1 MSVSGDFPLSER
13 AAEALK
19 FINTTGAPIF
29 LTGKAGTGKTT
40 FLRALA
46 SRTHKRM
53 IVVAPTGI
61 AALNAGGVTIHS
73 QFRLPMGMYIP
84 DKRLPDGMFTG
95 GNYFND
101 RLLAE
106 KSPLDRIRRQTLR
119 SIDLLVIDEV
129 SMLRAD
135 LLDAVDYRLKSARG
149 NFGRPF
155 GGVQVLFIGDLFQ
168 LPPVIKREDETVLS
182 NFYSSPWFF
191 DARALLQERLVCIE
205 LDHIYRQ
212 RDDRFIGLLNHL
224 RNNEMTADDMEVIN
238 SCYRPDVS
246 LQEMRD
252 TITLTTHNHQADEIN
267 RQALEELSGSPH
279 IFNAKVNGDFPESM
293 YPVAS
298 RLELKAG
305 AQIMFTKNDLESK
318 SYYNGRRARVQEIT
332 AEGVLVTF
340 HDDNTDYT
348 LRRTTW
354 ENKRYQ
360 VDPQTQAVNEEVIG
374 TFEHFPIRLAWA
386 ITIHKSQGLT
396 FDRAVIDPG
405 RAFADGQV
413 YVALSRLRTLEGL
426 ILRTPLRS
434 HAISTDTKVVKF
446 SRNALTDEEIGE
458 TATRKQREFI
468 GQLLIRAFD
477 FEPLVNELERLNR
490 HDASDQPEETT
501 FKRFPQQLAD
511 GLLTERDNTL
521 RFRQQLLTLL
531 DQDRLG
537 ELDER
542 LIKGS
547 EYYREFL
554 WTRVEQ
560 LLHHSAVTGAKGKGQ
575 SYLAK
580 LDEID
585 QHLMLRI
592 GEIEKSRHLIR
603 TILSGTDTFDFKVL
617 ETVRLERRIKLI
629 QEIRRNVGPEVTQK
643 PARTKR
649 TRGQSQ
655 ETSISSFLEGR
666 SVNQIA
672 QERGLTTETIYN
684 HLAPAVI
691 DGRIPTEALLP
702 AELRLS
708 IDCALDAFQQEGL
721 AQVLL
726 ALKGRVSPSLVRL
739 VMTLR
744 RNTQT

>member
-1 MSVSGDFPLSER
+1 MAGSGEYPLSER

-19 FINTTGAPIF
+19 FINTTGAPVF

-46 SRTHKRM
+46 ARTHKRM

-73 QFRLPMGMYIP
+73 QFRLPLGMYIP
-84 DKRLPDGMFTG
+84 DKRLPEDLFTG
-95 GNYFND
+95 GNFFND

-106 KSPLDRIRRQTLR
+106 KSPLDRMRRQTLR

-149 NFGRPF
+149 NFRRPF

-168 LPPVIKREDETVLS
+168 LPPVIKREDEKVLS
-182 NFYSSPWFF
+182 TYYSSPWFF
-191 DARALLQERLVCIE
+191 EAHALLQEKLVCIE
-205 LDHIYRQ
+205 LDRIYRQ

-224 RNNEMTADDMEVIN
+224 RNNEITEDDLEAIN
-238 SCYRPDVS
+238 ACYRPDLS
-246 LQEMRD
+246 LREMRE

-267 RQALEELSGSPH
+267 RQALEELPGKAH
-279 IFNAKVNGDFPESM
+279 MFTAKLSGDFPESM

-298 RLELKAG
+298 RLELKEG
-305 AQIMFTKNDLESK
+305 AQIMFTKNDLEGK
-318 SYYNGRRARVQEIT
+318 SYYNGRRARVREISDD
-332 AEGVLVTF
+332 GVVVTF
-340 HDDNTDYT
+340 HDDETDYT
-348 LRRTTW
+348 LKRTAW

-360 VDPQTQAVNEEVIG
+360 VDQQSQAVNEEVIG

-434 HAISTDTKVVKF
+434 HAISTDTTVVKF
-446 SRNALTDEEIGE
+446 SRNTLTDEEISD
-458 TATRKQREFI
+458 TAARKQREFI
-468 GQLLIRAFD
+468 GHLLIRAFD
-477 FEPLVNELERLNR
+477 FEPLVHELERITR
-490 HDASDQPEETT
+490 HETENQPVEAT
-501 FKRFPQQLAD
+501 FRRFPQQLAD
-511 GLLTERDNTL
+511 NLLSERDNTL

-531 DQDRLG
+531 DQERLQ

-542 LIKGS
+542 LRKGS
-547 EYYREFL
+547 EYYGEFL
-554 WTRVEQ
+554 WTRLEQ
-560 LLHHSAVTGAKGKGQ
+560 LLHHSAVTGSKSRAQ
-575 SYLAK
+575 AYQARLE
-580 LDEID
+580 EID

-592 GEIEKSRHLIR
+592 GEIDKSRSLIR
-603 TILSGTDTFDFKVL
+603 AILAGSEQYDFKEL
-617 ETVRLERRIKLI
+617 DAARLERRIRVI
-629 QEIRRNVGPEVTQK
+629 QEIRRSIPPEISHK
-643 PARTKR
+643 PVRTKR

-655 ETSISSFLEGR
+655 ETSIELFLNGR
-666 SVNQIA
+666 TVKQIA
-672 QERGLTTETIYN
+672 QERDLNTETIYT
-684 HLAPAVI
+684 HLSPAVV
-691 DGRIPTEALLP
+691 DGRIPVEALLP
-702 AELRLS
+702 TELRQA
-708 IDCALDAFQQEGL
+708 IEEALTKHEQGGL
-721 AQVLL
+721 AEVLL
-726 ALKGRVSPSLVRL
+726 ALKGRVSPSLIRL

-744 RNTQT
+744 RNARA